1 MLRRDRRPD
10 TPMKQQPPF
19 AVLHIP
25 HASRVIPTKERVAI
39 CLSDDE
45 LSTELLRMTDSYTDE
60 LFDLDPGLASAV
72 VFPIS
77 RLVVDPERFRD
88 DAEEPMAR
96 RGMGVLYTHTSQRG
110 TLRAPVSAAERER
123 LMDRYYRPHHEH
135 LTRAVESAI
144 RACSSCLVLDGHSF
158 ASTALPYELDQS
170 DGRPQICLGTDG
182 FHSPPWLVD
191 AARGSFEESGFAVA
205 LDRPF
210 SGALVPAAHYR
221 RDPRVRALM
230 IEINRGLYM
239 NEQSGERLEAFG
251 DIRERLQLALRR
263 VVAVAHLRHG

>member
-1 MLRRDRRPD
+1 
-10 TPMKQQPPF
+10 MKQHPPF

-25 HASRVIPTKERVAI
+25 HASRVIPTKERMAI
-39 CLSDDE
+39 CLSGDE
-45 LSTELLRMTDSYTDE
+45 LSTELLKMTDSYTDE

-72 VFPIS
+72 VFPVS
-77 RLVVDPERFRD
+77 RLVVDPERFLD

-96 RGMGVLYTHTSQRG
+96 RGMGVLYTHTSKRG

-123 LMDRYYRPHHEH
+123 LIDRYYRPHHEH
-135 LTRAVESAI
+135 LTRAVEAAI
-144 RACSSCLVLDGHSF
+144 GACGSCVVIDGHSF

-170 DGRPQICLGTDG
+170 DDRPQICVGTDE

-191 AARGSFEESGFAVA
+191 AARGSFEESGFTVA

-210 SGALVPAAHYR
+210 SGALVPATHYR
-221 RDPRVRALM
+221 RDRRVRALM

-239 NEQSGERLEAFG
+239 DERSGERLEAF
-251 DIRERLQLALRR
+251 DDVRERLQAALRR
-263 VVAVAHLRHG
+263 VIAAAHVRQA